1 MGRWV
6 TLQDDQ
12 KVFISAGGKVLASR
26 SAISKA
32 GGAKE
37 RGKSLAARSKT
48 AITRNAFSA
57 VRARSFFKS
66 GEEKARL
73 KSEIS
78 QHLAKRE
85 HHEAAVK
92 SKQLT
97 ELEKQSPATA
107 RAIEHAKEMAGIRKG
122 ATDAQI
128 TTAGREGKI
137 GPPSSRTAHSG
148 TTASSIRARDITAKA
163 DKMAAGAAKT
173 PGVNMEAR
181 TKAAERYASES
192 TKDRTARLAANRTTR
207 AIEHAKAASTKPI
220 GMTYHDVHPA
230 KAIQAGVPDAVR
242 SVNFHDP
249 SGRTYINVHTND
261 SFRGDRSLKLFV
273 DIKGTLVHEYGRGT
287 VSPPA
292 KADRDAIL
300 AHAKKIGVRVE
311 DRPTHR

>member
-1 MGRWV
+1 MGWV
-6 TLQDDQ
+6 TLDDGQ
-12 KVFISAGGKVLASR
+12 HVFISAGGKVLASR
-26 SAISKA
+26 SKISSA

-37 RGKSLAARSKT
+37 RGKSLAARSKAAIGNALAKQRT
-48 AITRNAFSA
+48 AIATGIGEWNKPGAETE
-57 VRARSFFKS
+57 RS
-66 GEEKARL
+66 RL
-73 KSEIS
+73 KREIS
-78 QHLAKRE
+78 QHLANRE
-85 HHEAAVK
+85 RIQAAKK
-92 SKQLT
+92 SKRLT
-97 ELEKQSPATA
+97 ELERKESHNEEQAKGLAKDIIASHGKDALKELGRRLDRSAQYDRSVQGKDWQPSQQTNNLVA
-107 RAIEHAKEMAGIRKG
+107 AKEHVQK
-122 ATDAQI
+122 
-128 TTAGREGKI
+128 
-137 GPPSSRTAHSG
+137 HF
-148 TTASSIRARDITAKA
+148 
-163 DKMAAGAAKT
+163 
-173 PGVNMEAR
+173 
-181 TKAAERYASES
+181 ES
-192 TKDRTARLAANRTTR
+192 ATTR